1 MADQTAD
8 VRTLAEARNAQ
19 DGGDRGFGWRMKMWF
34 KSEGALARRIAAH
47 NVENGTAV
55 ETNKGKKNAK
65 YKSTG
70 ADPNI
75 TSPKLQDTLIE
86 EMKGM
91 SLAELQKAA
100 KDPARSQ
107 FERIVFGQAAAEKIK
122 EQVWVK
128 GKVKGK

>member
-1 MADQTAD
+1 
-8 VRTLAEARNAQ
+8 
-19 DGGDRGFGWRMKMWF
+19 
-34 KSEGALARRIAAH
+34 
-47 NVENGTAV
+47 
-55 ETNKGKKNAK
+55 
-65 YKSTG
+65 
-70 ADPNI
+70 
-75 TSPKLQDTLIE
+75 
-86 EMKGM
+86 M